1 MEKLN
6 ALLQNKEILAAE
18 EQLKQISDQVM
29 VDGHIDEDEKRPI
42 DEAIR
47 KVERLRAIVK
57 PKHQREKTE

>member
-6 ALLQNKEILAAE
+6 ALLQNKEILVDE

-42 DEAIR
+42 VEAI
-47 KVERLRAIVK
+47 VTAACVF
-57 PKHQREKTE
+57 